1 MAPRVVVV
9 DFARPGGLPACPP
22 ALSDHY
28 QYHQSESGV
37 KVHKDHPALRCISAI
52 ARGGPCDMNNL
63 SLCQVARGFKQ
74 GLSFAPEIP
83 EGPTASVLLCCC
95 LSRSLRKSLSLS
107 KSRIIKARPLP
118 PETQRRCET
127 GSPKTLP
134 AAFADGDTMAMR
146 CDSR

>member
-1 MAPRVVVV
+1 LLSISRGPVCC
-9 DFARPGGLPACPP
+9 LPARLPYP
-22 ALSDHY
+22 IYY

-37 KVHKDHPALRCISAI
+37 KVQKDRPALRCISAI

-83 EGPTASVLLCCC
+83 EGPIASVLLCCC

-107 KSRIIKARPLP
+107 KSRIINARPLP
-118 PETQRRCET
+118 PETSTPPRNRKPQNPCRR
-127 GSPKTLP
+127 
-134 AAFADGDTMAMR
+134 FRRWRYDGDEMR
-146 CDSR
+146 